1 MDMVGR
7 VFAAVIA
14 LAFAGAMSAAAQ
26 DRSWVVEGTLGYAG
40 FVDEATK
47 NYPVVAGSIRRYLSD
62 RLSVG
67 PEIVFMHNSTL
78 VTDRHVMFTGNVIF
92 DVYPRSARRLSP
104 FIVGGLGV
112 FASRDQVGN
121 GPFWS
126 SDPAFTAGAGVRA
139 MVADRMSL
147 GAEYRLGWEPHHRIT
162 GTVGFH
168 W

>member
-1 MDMVGR
+1 MAIRDFVCL
-7 VFAAVIA
+7 IA
-14 LAFAGAMSAAAQ
+14 LALTYPIDAGAQ

-40 FVDEATK
+40 FVDDSTK
-47 NYPVVAGSIRRYLSD
+47 NYPVVSAGFRRYLTR

-67 PEIVFMHNSTL
+67 PEIVLMHNSSL
-78 VTDRHVMFTGNVIF
+78 VTDRHVMATGNVIF

-104 FIVGGLGV
+104 FIVGGFGV
-112 FASRDQVGN
+112 FSSRDQVRN

-139 MVADRMSL
+139 TVTDRMSV